1 MLQRTRG
8 LVPDVQSGFAPR
20 CFGGNAG
27 QGYAAFYGGN
37 DIRQGNGVGAARQ
50 NMAASYAPKTLHYS
64 LGLQQAHNFLHKFF
78 RNAGTGRQLR
88 SGSRDG
94 VTLFRKAQQQVQ
106 GMTGHSGNAHDNSL
120 NLLL

>member
-64 LGLQQAHNFLHKFF
+64 LGLQQAVQAASSEAEAGMASLCSERHNSKC
-78 RNAGTGRQLR
+78 RA
-88 SGSRDG
+88 
-94 VTLFRKAQQQVQ
+94 
-106 GMTGHSGNAHDNSL
+106 
-120 NLLL
+120 